1 VETLEEVV
9 VFPSTGLKEASSV
22 TSVKE
27 LAWDLPGSEGAQ
39 TLDPLEVQKKH
50 NNNK

>member
-1 VETLEEVV
+1 

-27 LAWDLPGSEGAQ
+27 PAWNLPGSEDAQ
-39 TLDPLEVQKKH
+39 TLDPLLVQKKH
-50 NNNK
+50 K

>member
-1 VETLEEVV
+1 